1 MAIEFP
7 VTIIPP
13 HKRLMNIRFWPKN
26 DYRPHQQ
33 QVIPVGNAGSEKPVE
48 SSILNMVQSVGTFRA
63 YQPGEKVFSE
73 GSPGTS
79 MYVVLDGNIEIHV
92 GGKSVEVAGRGSIIG
107 EMALIDS
114 CTRSAT
120 VVAQDYCVLIQV
132 NRSQFLSLMQKT
144 PRFGLCVMKTL
155 VTRLRNMDAM
165 M

>member
-1 MAIEFP
+1 M
-7 VTIIPP
+7 
-13 HKRLMNIRFWPKN
+13 
-26 DYRPHQQ
+26 
-33 QVIPVGNAGSEKPVE
+33 E
-48 SSILNMVQSVGTFRA
+48 SSILNMVQSVGTSRT
-63 YQPGEKVFSE
+63 YQPGEKVFIE

-79 MYVVLDGNIEIHV
+79 MYIVLDGNIEIRV
-92 GGKSVEVAGRGSIIG
+92 GGKSMEVAGRGSIIG

-120 VVAQDYCVLIQV
+120 VVAQDYCVLAQV